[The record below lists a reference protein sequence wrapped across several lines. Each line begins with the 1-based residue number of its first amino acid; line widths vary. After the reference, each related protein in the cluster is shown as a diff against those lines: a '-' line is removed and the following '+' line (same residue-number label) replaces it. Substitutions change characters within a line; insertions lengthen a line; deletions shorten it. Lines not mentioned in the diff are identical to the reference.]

1 MTMKLREMEVLHAV
15 VKTGTMSAAA
25 RQLSTSQP
33 AVSQVVRHVEKRLGV
48 ALFEREGNRI
58 HPTPELLELAKELDL
73 IFNTVESA
81 RRLAAVLDLG
91 AGRIL
96 RVGAIPSLA
105 GAFLPEAIASLRA
118 RYPAVQFI
126 TRFQDPAP
134 IKDAI
139 IRRDFDLGLMYAE
152 AQREGLEIIP
162 LCDAPVVCIVRR
174 DDVLA
179 DKPVLT
185 PDILGDRPLISFAKN
200 SPIGESLDAIF
211 ASAGSVRD
219 VIIQTQHSH
228 AAPDYVRRG
237 LGVALTDPFFAGTT
251 DLDGLV
257 VKPFQPTRVLT
268 PKLVYVEGRR
278 LSELEAI
285 FVDDLKIAAR
295 GWLQRTQ

>member
-33 AVSQVVRHVEKRLGV
+33 AVSQVVRQLEQRLAV
-48 ALFEREGNRI
+48 SLFVREGNRV

-81 RRLAAVLDLG
+81 RRLAAVLNLG

-96 RVGAIPSLA
+96 RIGAIPSLA
-105 GAFLPEAIASLRA
+105 GAFLPDAIASLRKS
-118 RYPAVQFI
+118 YPGVQFI

-162 LCDAPVVCIVRR
+162 LCDAPVVCIVRS

-179 DKPVLT
+179 EEPVLT
-185 PDILGDRPLISFAKN
+185 PKLLDGRPLISFAKN

-211 ASAGSVRD
+211 ADEDCARD
-219 VIIQTQHSH
+219 VIIQTQHSYVT
-228 AAPDYVRRG
+228 PDYVRRG
-237 LGVALTDPFFAGTT
+237 LGVALTDHFFAGTT
-251 DLDGLV
+251 NLDGLV
-257 VKPFQPTRVLT
+257 VKPFHPTRLLT

-285 FVDDLKIAAR
+285 FVEDLKIAAKE
-295 GWLQRTQ
+295 WLATIQ